1 MGELKMMIRR
11 HDWTENKRVRRG
23 AKAHWTAEDKSELKR
38 LAQTTNIYELA
49 RRFRRTPSAILS
61 MAYKLGISITTKR
74 KKGLF
79 L

>member
-11 HDWTENKRVRRG
+11 HDWTELKKPVRRG
-23 AKAHWTAEDKSELKR
+23 AKTHWTQEDKRQLKEIAKTMN
-38 LAQTTNIYELA
+38 LQQLA
-49 RRFRRTPSAILS
+49 RRFNRTPSAILS
-61 MAYKLGISITTKR
+61 MAYKLGISITTR